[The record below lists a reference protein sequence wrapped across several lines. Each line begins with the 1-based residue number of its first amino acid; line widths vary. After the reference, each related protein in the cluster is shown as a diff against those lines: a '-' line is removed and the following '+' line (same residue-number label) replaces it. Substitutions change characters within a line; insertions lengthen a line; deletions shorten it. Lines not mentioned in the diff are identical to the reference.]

1 MTDDFRTLEGMLE
14 ALWQRLERGLHDT
27 DAPARTLALA
37 TSGPDG
43 AAVRLVVLR
52 GLDRSAA
59 TLTFYT
65 HTHSPKIAQL
75 KDDPRAELLL
85 WDPNALFQVR
95 LSAHVSMKPGS
106 ANEWDGLTRGARL
119 NYATDPLP
127 GTLLHDPDANTP
139 TPDPALLTI
148 LTASIGSIDLLH
160 LGALPHARARFSR
173 EDDFTGRWIAP

>member
-1 MTDDFRTLEGMLE
+1 MTDDFRSLDGMLK
-14 ALWQRLERGLHDT
+14 ALWNRLEQGLKDA

-52 GLDRSAA
+52 GQDRSAG

-65 HTHSPKIAQL
+65 HAHSPKIAQL
-75 KDDPRAELLL
+75 RHDPRAELLL
-85 WDPNALFQVR
+85 WDPVTLFQARLSVHLSVKPGNAEAWNALT
-95 LSAHVSMKPGS
+95 K
-106 ANEWDGLTRGARL
+106 GARL

-139 TPDPALLTI
+139 TPDPELLTI
-148 LTASIGSIDLLH
+148 LTADIRAIDLLH
-160 LGALPHARARFSR
+160 LGALPHARAQFSR
-173 EDDFTGRWIAP
+173 EDDFKGRWIAP

>member
-1 MTDDFRTLEGMLE
+1 MTDDFRSLEGMLE
-14 ALWQRLERGLHDT
+14 ALWQRLDSGLHDT

-65 HTHSPKIAQL
+65 HAQSPKTAQL
-75 KDDPRAELLL
+75 RDNPRAELLL
-85 WDPNALFQVR
+85 WDPNTLFQAR
-95 LSAHVSMKPGS
+95 LSARISMKPGS
-106 ANEWDGLTRGARL
+106 AKEWDGLTRGARL

-127 GTLLHDPDANTP
+127 GTLLHDPDANSP
-139 TPDPALLTI
+139 TPAPDLLTI
-148 LTASIGSIDLLH
+148 LTARIQAIDLLH

-173 EDDFTGRWIAP
+173 EDDFTGHWIAP